1 MPPSSRRP
9 ATSRFLNRELSWLE
23 FNRRVLHLAADPAQ
37 PLLERVGYAAI
48 FAGNLDEFFQVRV
61 AGLKDQV
68 AAGVTLRTPDGRTP
82 LQQLGE
88 IRSRVE
94 ELSAIHEELYLGE
107 LVPALAAVGVRL
119 VGWDDLG
126 PDERKA
132 FGEEFHERI
141 FPILTPLA
149 VDPSHPFPYISN
161 LSLNL
166 AVTVRHA
173 GSNTVRF
180 ARVKVPSSLP
190 RYLSLPDGSAH
201 VPVEQVIAAHLGL
214 LFPGMEVVD
223 VEAFRVTRNADL
235 DLDEEEAEDLLTAV
249 ELELR
254 RRRFNQAVRLEV
266 GPTMGADSLALLRE
280 ELDVGEE
287 EVYVCRA
294 PIGLAG
300 LAGLAALDRPELH
313 LVPMTPVPEP
323 RLNAADAEGIDLF
336 AELRR
341 GDVLVHHPYVS
352 FRSSVETFLSRAALD
367 PAVLAIKITL
377 YRTSGDTPIVNAL
390 IRAAEL
396 GKQVV
401 ALVELKARFDEQ
413 ANIEW
418 ARRLEKAGVHVVYG
432 LVGLK
437 THTKTTLVIREEEGR
452 LRRYWHIGTGNYNSR
467 TARRYEDF
475 GLFSADE
482 QIGDDLISLFN
493 FLTGFGFEPAYQQLL
508 VAPHGLRPAIRALI
522 RAERERGADGRIIMK
537 MNSLVDAELIDE
549 LYAAS
554 GDGVQIDLVVR
565 GICCLRPGVDGMSE
579 NIRVR
584 SIIGRYLEHSR
595 VYYFANGRGPGVPL
609 CYIGSAD
616 LMPRNLDR
624 RVEALVPVSDPLLRD
639 RLLEVL
645 AVNLADDTLAWYL
658 DDRGDWYPVAA
669 GGADRR
675 VETHLRLHEIW
686 NARAKEVR

>member
-1 MPPSSRRP
+1 ML
-9 ATSRFLNRELSWLE
+9 F
-23 FNRRVLHLAADPAQ
+23 
-37 PLLERVGYAAI
+37 
-48 FAGNLDEFFQVRV
+48 
-61 AGLKDQV
+61 
-68 AAGVTLRTPDGRTP
+68 
-82 LQQLGE
+82 
-88 IRSRVE
+88 RS
-94 ELSAIHEELYLGE
+94 
-107 LVPALAAVGVRL
+107 
-119 VGWDDLG
+119 
-126 PDERKA
+126 
-132 FGEEFHERI
+132 
-141 FPILTPLA
+141 
-149 VDPSHPFPYISN
+149 
-161 LSLNL
+161 
-166 AVTVRHA
+166 RHA

-190 RYLSLPDGSAH
+190 RFLSLPDGSAH

-266 GPTMGADSLALLRE
+266 GPTMGADSLALLQE
-280 ELDVGEE
+280 ELDVGEQ

-300 LAGLAALDRPELH
+300 LGGLAALDRPELH
-313 LVPMTPVPEP
+313 LVPMTPLPEP

-437 THTKTTLVIREEEGR
+437 THAKLCLVVRQEGESI
-452 LRRYWHIGTGNYNSR
+452 RRYCHVGTGNYNPK
-467 TARRYEDF
+467 TARLYEDL
-475 GLFSADE
+475 GLLTSDPVVGE
-482 QIGDDLISLFN
+482 DLTQIG
-493 FLTGFGFEPAYQQLL
+493 
-508 VAPHGLRPAIRALI
+508 RAH
-522 RAERERGADGRIIMK
+522 
-537 MNSLVDAELIDE
+537 V
-549 LYAAS
+549 
-554 GDGVQIDLVVR
+554 
-565 GICCLRPGVDGMSE
+565 
-579 NIRVR
+579 
-584 SIIGRYLEHSR
+584 
-595 VYYFANGRGPGVPL
+595 
-609 CYIGSAD
+609 
-616 LMPRNLDR
+616 
-624 RVEALVPVSDPLLRD
+624 
-639 RLLEVL
+639 
-645 AVNLADDTLAWYL
+645 
-658 DDRGDWYPVAA
+658 
-669 GGADRR
+669 
-675 VETHLRLHEIW
+675 
-686 NARAKEVR
+686 